1 MPNTITGPATVNIL
15 TAVPVTMPSARKS
28 MAGEAT
34 ALAKPVMGTSVP
46 APAYRAS
53 RWYSPSAVSSADRNT
68 SVTEVAEAAVLLRQ
82 PQRLPAVGDQL
93 SHGADA
99 AADDKGQR
107 RVLADG

>member
-1 MPNTITGPATVNIL
+1 
-15 TAVPVTMPSARKS
+15 

-53 RWYSPSAVSSADRNT
+53 RWYSPSAVSSTDRNT
-68 SVTEVAEAAVLLRQ
+68 SVTEVAVAAVCCVSPSALAGSGSAHGVSVLADEDA
-82 PQRLPAVGDQL
+82 AVGDQL
-93 SHGADA
+93 SHGADP

>member
-1 MPNTITGPATVNIL
+1 
-15 TAVPVTMPSARKS
+15 

-53 RWYSPSAVSSADRNT
+53 RWYSPQRRQQHRQ
-68 SVTEVAEAAVLLRQ
+68 EHQRYRGGGGRLLLRQ

-93 SHGADA
+93 SHGADP